1 MLQQT
6 MVHYYVMEA
15 SDNNLKVIQNTLTN
29 FKSGN
34 NPNILFTL

>member
-1 MLQQT
+1 
-6 MVHYYVMEA
+6 MVHYHIMQA
-15 SDNNLKVIQNTLTN
+15 SVNNVKIFQNTLTN